1 MTMQVPETVLNA
13 TTADLRLELFVRS
26 LAPETARPQQE
37 AVIER
42 LRDLN
47 DADEIA
53 DTELYVTG
61 DCICPSTG
69 AAETETGRFLLD
81 RYEAFE
87 EWADENGVEL
97 VGFRDRCVDSSLTG
111 ETVTGIQFPRL
122 TLAVFA
128 DERLRFV
135 APVIRNGTETT
146 VADAQDEIERAIVQQ

>member
-1 MTMQVPETVLNA
+1 MQAPEAVLNA

-37 AVIER
+37 TVIER
-42 LRDLN
+42 LRDL
-47 DADEIA
+47 ADEVA

-61 DCICPSTG
+61 DCVCPSTV

-97 VGFRDRCVDSSLTG
+97 VGFRNRCVDSSITG

-128 DERLRFV
+128 DDQLRFV
-135 APVIRNGTETT
+135 APAIRNGTETT

>member
-1 MTMQVPETVLNA
+1 MQAPEAVLNA
-13 TTADLRLELFVRS
+13 TTANLRLELFVRS

-42 LRDLN
+42 LRDL
-47 DADEIA
+47 ADEVA

-61 DCICPSTG
+61 DCVCPSTV

-87 EWADENGVEL
+87 EWADESGVEL
-97 VGFRDRCVDSSLTG
+97 VGFRNRCVDSSMTG

-128 DERLRFV
+128 DDQLRFV
-135 APVIRNGTETT
+135 APAIRNGTETT